1 LKKKGNVVVMNLP
14 HIRMTHRKLHHVLD
28 VLFKNESLGRA
39 LNDVLKIYQDGGV
52 ERFQKLRDNVRLS
65 VDRLF
70 IVSDPL
76 VELFGIG
83 SL

>member
-1 LKKKGNVVVMNLP
+1 
-14 HIRMTHRKLHHVLD
+14 MTHRKLHHVLD